1 MKPRQNF
8 INNLDEVTSYVFR
21 LSNEVEKRIDKLIHC
36 IEHRNVDALKDISK
50 EDIVVNDLELLI
62 NEKIISLITLE
73 APVASDLRML
83 ISYIKIAEDLE
94 RVADN
99 VVNIANVSA
108 EYNIGSEE
116 IINKFKSMLELSKL
130 MLSDATV
137 AMETKDLALIKEL
150 LSRDEDIDMLYIDT
164 TSEAIEKIEDKV
176 IMSQVVLIAKY
187 IERIGDHLEN
197 ISEHLYY
204 YLTGRQYQ

>member
-116 IINKFKSMLELSKL
+116 IINKFKSMLQLSKL

-187 IERIGDHLEN
+187 IERIGDHVEN

-204 YLTGRQYQ
+204 Y

>member
-116 IINKFKSMLELSKL
+116 IINKFKSMLQLSKL

-187 IERIGDHLEN
+187 IERIGDHVEN

>member
-116 IINKFKSMLELSKL
+116 IINKFKSMLQLSKL

>member
-1 MKPRQNF
+1 
-8 INNLDEVTSYVFR
+8 
-21 LSNEVEKRIDKLIHC
+21 
-36 IEHRNVDALKDISK
+36 
-50 EDIVVNDLELLI
+50 
-62 NEKIISLITLE
+62 
-73 APVASDLRML
+73 ML

-116 IINKFKSMLELSKL
+116 IINKFKSMLQLSKL

-204 YLTGRQYQ
+204 YLSLIHISEPTRPAA